1 MFHLETVEPAT
12 LALLKDI
19 QGLPELSETRLVGGT
34 ALALQLGH
42 RVSVDLDVFG
52 HWPNDCDLRPI
63 LSRCG
68 KTVYQSGGGKLQFYK
83 VNGVK
88 VDCVTYDYPWI
99 DRPLIEDGLRL
110 ASEKDIAA
118 LKINAITNRGT
129 RKDFVD
135 FAFLLRRHS
144 LKEMF
149 DWFCQKYQDT
159 NPILAVRSLVYFID
173 AEEQPLPRMLV
184 PFDWE
189 AAKDEIRAAVRSL
202 FGGM

>member
-1 MFHLETVEPAT
+1 MLHLETVEPAT
-12 LALLKDI
+12 LALLRDI
-19 QGLPELSETRLVGGT
+19 LGLPEL
-34 ALALQLGH
+34 
-42 RVSVDLDVFG
+42 
-52 HWPNDCDLRPI
+52 
-63 LSRCG
+63 
-68 KTVYQSGGGKLQFYK
+68 
-83 VNGVK
+83 
-88 VDCVTYDYPWI
+88 
-99 DRPLIEDGLRL
+99 
-110 ASEKDIAA
+110 SEKDIAA

-149 DWFCQKYQDT
+149 DWFRQKYQDT
-159 NPILAVRSLVYFID
+159 NPILAVRSLVYFVD

-202 FGGM
+202 FGG